1 MLPVFPGNFIYKD
14 RGGPHLAHRLWF
26 AHPRSRGKVSQVR
39 EEPGSSPEGGICWL
53 PGWGA
58 PPYTVHRPGGPE
70 ESVNRGC
77 LCSEESIPVQLP
89 SRESKLSFAQELR
102 AIYMC

>member
-70 ESVNRGC
+70 ESVT
-77 LCSEESIPVQLP
+77 VAA
-89 SRESKLSFAQELR
+89 FAQKKVSLFSYP
-102 AIYMC
+102 AGNPSSASLKS

>member
-1 MLPVFPGNFIYKD
+1 M
-14 RGGPHLAHRLWF
+14 AHRLWF
-26 AHPRSRGKVSQVR
+26 AHPCSRGKVSQVR

-70 ESVNRGC
+70 ERY
-77 LCSEESIPVQLP
+77 PWLP
-89 SRESKLSFAQELR
+89 LLRREKVTLFSYPAGNPSSASLKS
-102 AIYMC
+102 